1 MPYLG
6 NEAADRFVSQPA
18 VDQFSGD
25 GSTTAFTLSF
35 PVTSDQDILV
45 SVDGVVQDV
54 AAYAVSSGTTLTFT
68 AAPSSNSGNNIF
80 VNYLARTHAT
90 VAHPATSALTATTGT
105 FTDDVNI
112 DSGTLFVDASANAVG
127 IGTTSP
133 ASTLTV
139 AHASGSDG
147 RGIRLVNSSNNQ
159 TYENRIGTQGVENTS
174 YSIRDITQDAVRLS
188 ISNAGEITM
197 PAQPAFLA
205 ESASNQTNLAINTTT
220 DIVFGTER
228 YDVGSNFASNTF
240 TAPVTG
246 KYQLSYMMY
255 TTTMDSAATYVYFQ
269 ITTSNRGYFVLID
282 PDFGQDAVYWTF
294 TISMLADMDAND
306 TAKVQWY
313 QSGGTAQQD
322 VLAGSY
328 FSGFLAC

>member
-105 FTDDVNI
+105 FSDNVTISGNLSV
-112 DSGTLFVDASANAVG
+112 SGTGAGAAGVKLCLKHIYCAS
-127 IGTTSP
+127 
-133 ASTLTV
+133 
-139 AHASGSDG
+139 H
-147 RGIRLVNSSNNQ
+147 R
-159 TYENRIGTQGVENTS
+159 
-174 YSIRDITQDAVRLS
+174 
-188 ISNAGEITM
+188 
-197 PAQPAFLA
+197 
-205 ESASNQTNLAINTTT
+205 
-220 DIVFGTER
+220 
-228 YDVGSNFASNTF
+228 
-240 TAPVTG
+240 
-246 KYQLSYMMY
+246 
-255 TTTMDSAATYVYFQ
+255 
-269 ITTSNRGYFVLID
+269 
-282 PDFGQDAVYWTF
+282 
-294 TISMLADMDAND
+294 
-306 TAKVQWY
+306 
-313 QSGGTAQQD
+313 
-322 VLAGSY
+322 
-328 FSGFLAC
+328 

>member
-112 DSGTLFVDASANAVG
+112 DSGTLFVDASTNRVG
-127 IGTTSP
+127 MGTTSP
-133 ASTLTV
+133 STPLHISGTAAANNYQARITNTATDGYSTLQLFDDQAGIYRAGSGVSAYGGASALNILTV
-139 AHASGSDG
+139 GSHAVTLGTSNTVRVNVSGDG
-147 RGIRLVNSSNNQ
+147 EV
-159 TYENRIGTQGVENTS
+159 
-174 YSIRDITQDAVRLS
+174 
-188 ISNAGEITM
+188 TM
-197 PAQPAFLA
+197 PSQPAF
-205 ESASNQTNLAINTTT
+205 SVASIA
-220 DIVFGTER
+220 
-228 YDVGSNFASNTF
+228 
-240 TAPVTG
+240 
-246 KYQLSYMMY
+246 
-255 TTTMDSAATYVYFQ
+255 
-269 ITTSNRGYFVLID
+269 
-282 PDFGQDAVYWTF
+282 
-294 TISMLADMDAND
+294 
-306 TAKVQWY
+306 
-313 QSGGTAQQD
+313 
-322 VLAGSY
+322 
-328 FSGFLAC
+328 